1 MPGFFHEAVRTYQL
15 NDTELFEHISRYR
28 AVRTYQQIQ
37 SCSSISADTKLFEHI
52 SRYRAVRTYQQVQML
67 QIVITTLNVLS
78 RSLVKMV
85 EFPNFEYFFP
95 TLEAQER
102 RGELAGSVHSNP
114 DTRLNTKN
122 SNPDTRLNTENSNPD
137 TRLNTEDLNKSTRLN
152 REFKSRYSLNT
163 EKKFKSKYSSEH
175 GEFKSKYSYKQRI

>member
-1 MPGFFHEAVRTYQL
+1 
-15 NDTELFEHISRYR
+15 
-28 AVRTYQQIQ
+28 
-37 SCSSISADTKLFEHI
+37 
-52 SRYRAVRTYQQVQML
+52 ML

-114 DTRLNTKN
+114 DTRLNT
-122 SNPDTRLNTENSNPD
+122 
-137 TRLNTEDLNKSTRLN
+137 EDLNKSTRLN
-152 REFKSRYSLNT
+152 REFKSRDS
-163 EKKFKSKYSSEH
+163 SKH
-175 GEFKSKYSYKQRI
+175 REFKSMY